1 MSLDLDVLLKVI
13 DACEQQEQPQQLIS
27 LVFPR
32 RGGESTG
39 QIFLE
44 WKPGKLLRDYLKT
57 GVLHGVLSTYQ
68 ASHSRIVDHRGMH
81 RRLTY
86 VPQPGDEFRFVRA
99 SPVGAM

>member
-32 RGGESTG
+32 RGGGGTG
-39 QIFLE
+39 QVFLE
-44 WKPGKLLRDYLKT
+44 WKSGKLLRDYLKT

-68 ASHSRIVDHRGMH
+68 AAHCRIVDHHGLR

-86 VPQPGDEFRFVRA
+86 VPQPGDEFRFQRS
-99 SPVGAM
+99 SPVGDM